1 MSDLD
6 KINSIFNA
14 KIDSIKSKDELQNLI
29 DHKINEIKN
38 VEINEKLEKEI
49 CHKFK

>member
-14 KIDSIKSKDELQNLI
+14 KIDSVKTKEDLQIIKTEF
-29 DHKINEIKN
+29 
-38 VEINEKLEKEI
+38 LEKTV
-49 CHKFK
+49 KLPFNLKSLRFFRS